1 MNLFT
6 DEVLLDYVQQRLS
19 PTMSQ
24 KLERAIQN
32 DSELALR
39 VKNLRCGELPYTAVF
54 AYESLPPVP
63 THLMEQVHLWARL
76 SMRSISDAA
85 SARQKPQAQFFGAKL
100 GAKSNALWR
109 AFSLKGIRASILS
122 ALGLSIVLS
131 FGMGAGVS
139 TWVLSSQA
147 DDANSWTTA
156 VALYQRLYQRET
168 LEAVNFDAPQTHQL
182 LVDLQQRYG
191 MHLRVPDLQSEGL
204 ELKRVQFLALAQKP
218 IVQIAYMPKVG
229 TPIALC
235 VTLSGSRDDQAI
247 HHKEYAGQHMLVW
260 RQQGIS
266 YLLIGTQSEQ
276 ELRQFMPKLQSAL
289 WS

>member
-24 KLERAIQN
+24 KLERVIQN
-32 DSELALR
+32 DPELALR
-39 VKNLRCGELPYTAVF
+39 VKNLRCGELPYTAAFV
-54 AYESLPPVP
+54 YESLPPVP
-63 THLMEQVHLWARL
+63 THLMEQVRLWGRL

-85 SARQKPQAQFFGAKL
+85 SLSQKQQAQFLGAKL
-100 GAKSNALWR
+100 GARWR
-109 AFSLKGIRASILS
+109 ALSLKGIRTGILS
-122 ALGLSIVLS
+122 ALGLSVVLS
-131 FGMGAGVS
+131 FGTGVGVS
-139 TWVLSSQA
+139 TWVLSSKA
-147 DDANSWTTA
+147 DDTNSWTTA

-191 MHLRVPDLQSEGL
+191 MHLRVPDLQPEGL
-204 ELKRVQFLALAQKP
+204 ELKRVQFLALGQKP
-218 IVQIAYMPKVG
+218 IVQIAYMPRVG